1 MENPILS
8 VIIPVY
14 NAERTLAQ
22 CVDSVL
28 AQPLE
33 DFEILL
39 VDDGSS
45 DRSGEICNRY
55 VTQNS
60 RVRVF
65 HKPNGGVSSA
75 RNMGLDKAQ
84 GKWVFF
90 LDSDDTVAYN
100 SLVSDNLIRQGGDL
114 LLFSYEKDFPS
125 KLSQQ
130 FRLKNAQAHT
140 QEETR
145 ALLAHYM
152 NDMVLTGMLSKLFR
166 RDMIGKLR
174 FDEHTKYGEDQ
185 LFTLQFVSRI
195 QSCAISDRI
204 LYIYNSPSDTA
215 DKHQQSVSDT
225 IRNLSNIINAY
236 HETGISSPGFKARTY
251 INRKCVCQQDIYRHP
266 MGWYGNPVCQKLF
279 KEIKG
284 EFPLGYRL
292 RNQLMFSLPP
302 LSQLYYWWK
311 RRRSAQ
317 P

>member
-65 HKPNGGVSSA
+65 HKPNGGVSFA

-100 SLVSDNLIRQGGDL
+100 SLVSDNLIRQGGGICYYFL
-114 LLFSYEKDFPS
+114 TKKTFP
-125 KLSQQ
+125 QN
-130 FRLKNAQAHT
+130 FRN
-140 QEETR
+140 
-145 ALLAHYM
+145 
-152 NDMVLTGMLSKLFR
+152 
-166 RDMIGKLR
+166 
-174 FDEHTKYGEDQ
+174 
-185 LFTLQFVSRI
+185 
-195 QSCAISDRI
+195 
-204 LYIYNSPSDTA
+204 NS
-215 DKHQQSVSDT
+215 
-225 IRNLSNIINAY
+225 
-236 HETGISSPGFKARTY
+236 G
-251 INRKCVCQQDIYRHP
+251 
-266 MGWYGNPVCQKLF
+266 
-279 KEIKG
+279 
-284 EFPLGYRL
+284 
-292 RNQLMFSLPP
+292 
-302 LSQLYYWWK
+302 
-311 RRRSAQ
+311 
-317 P
+317 